1 MHLLSLS
8 ISHFLNC
15 FLTVQSSSTD
25 FTFDE
30 FSSSTSTGASLAN
43 STNTVSQKLNNKK
56 KNKKQQQQQQ
66 QQRKHIPMMR
76 NGTDSD
82 RGKLFGLVVLESL
95 EFSALT
101 PKALWTQLKNESK
114 ARYNYD
120 LIWYERKLTEIDGK
134 FVFSSDDID
143 TFIEE
148 YSARR
153 TCILRSFCLKTGLQL
168 TIREYQF
175 ESNSKSS
182 RATADCFN
190 EDDIVNIYPIIK
202 QVPPKVRLKTKFR
215 LSLMLLDDSA

>member
-1 MHLLSLS
+1 M
-8 ISHFLNC
+8 
-15 FLTVQSSSTD
+15 
-25 FTFDE
+25 
-30 FSSSTSTGASLAN
+30 
-43 STNTVSQKLNNKK
+43 
-56 KNKKQQQQQQ
+56 
-66 QQRKHIPMMR
+66 
-76 NGTDSD
+76 
-82 RGKLFGLVVLESL
+82 
-95 EFSALT
+95 T
-101 PKALWTQLKNESK
+101 PKALWIQLKNESK

-120 LIWYERKLTEIDGK
+120 LIWYERNSTEIDLK

-175 ESNSKSS
+175 ESNNKSS

-202 QVPPKVRLKTKFR
+202 QVPPKVRLKTKSRF
-215 LSLMLLDDSA
+215 SLMLLDDLA